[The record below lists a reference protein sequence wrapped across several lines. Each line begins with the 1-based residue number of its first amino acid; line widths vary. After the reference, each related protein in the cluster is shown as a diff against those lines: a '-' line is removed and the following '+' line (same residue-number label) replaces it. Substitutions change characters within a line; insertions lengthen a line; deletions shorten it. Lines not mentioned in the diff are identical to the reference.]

1 MNKEAYSNVRSALTT
16 AQYMD
21 RSVTETMG
29 RRRFVVFAHG
39 RVGPGHKVPNHA
51 CAGAGVLQPG
61 RSVHHLLD
69 PLLTIHY
76 MDRRSPVTTIGS
88 TKYAKLIRPYGAAS
102 AS

>member
-1 MNKEAYSNVRSALTT
+1 MSNRTLHFCSEEAYSNVRSSALTT

-21 RSVTETMG
+21 RSVRETMG

-61 RSVHHLLD
+61 RSFIICSA

-76 MDRRSPVTTIGS
+76 
-88 TKYAKLIRPYGAAS
+88 
-102 AS
+102 